1 MIVSLV
7 TDYGVEDD
15 FVGICHGVI
24 ASIAPDAR
32 IIDVTHGIPRFD
44 VRRGAIALHDAL
56 PYLPVGVHV
65 AVVDPQVGTERRGIA
80 VQCNDGRVLVG
91 PDNGLL
97 SLAWRTAGGVEAV
110 VDITLSPH
118 RLEPVSATFHGRDVF
133 APVAAHIAA
142 GAAVEDAGT
151 PLEPDSLQQV
161 EPLWPEQEGD
171 TLVARVVYVDGFGN
185 ATLNVP
191 HGHIVGSGLTLGG
204 EVEVTTP
211 DGVHTAT
218 FTSTFAD
225 VPAGELIVYEDAHR
239 RLALAVN
246 RGSAVGSLKLEP
258 DTEVRLRP
266 R

>member
-1 MIVSLV
+1 MIVSLL
-7 TDYGVEDD
+7 TDYGTEDD
-15 FVGICHGVI
+15 FVGTCHGVI

-65 AVVDPQVGTERRGIA
+65 GVVDPQVGTERRAIA
-80 VQCNDGRVLVG
+80 LQCHDGRVLVG

-97 SLAWRTAGGVEAV
+97 SLAWRTAGGVDTA

-133 APVAAHIAA
+133 APVAAHLA
-142 GAAVEDAGT
+142 GGAELADAGT

-161 EPLWPEQEGD
+161 EPLWPEQDGD
-171 TLVARVVYVDGFGN
+171 TLIARVLYVDGFGN

-204 EVEVTTP
+204 EVEVTAPT
-211 DGVHTAT
+211 GAHTAT

-246 RGSAVGSLKLEP
+246 RGTAVGALGLER

>member
-1 MIVSLV
+1 MIVSLL
-7 TDYGVEDD
+7 TDYGTEDD

-24 ASIAPDAR
+24 ASIAPAAR
-32 IIDVTHGIPRFD
+32 IIDVTHGVPRFD
-44 VRRGAIALHDAL
+44 VRRGAIVLHDAL

-65 AVVDPQVGTERRGIA
+65 GVVDPQVGTERRAIA
-80 VQCNDGRVLVG
+80 VQCHDGRVLVG

-97 SLAWRTAGGVEAV
+97 SLAWRTAGGVDSA

-142 GAAVEDAGT
+142 GEPVEDAGT
-151 PLEPDSLQQV
+151 PLEPNALREL

-171 TLVARVVYVDGFGN
+171 VLVTRVLYVDGFGN
-185 ATLNVP
+185 ATLNAG
-191 HGHIVGSGLTLGG
+191 HSHIVTSGMTLGG
-204 EVEVTTP
+204 TVEVTTP
-211 DGVHTAT
+211 EGTRSAT

-239 RLALAVN
+239 RLALAIN
-246 RGSAVGSLKLEP
+246 RGTAGESLALER

-266 R
+266 T

>member
-1 MIVSLV
+1 MIVSLL
-7 TDYGVEDD
+7 TDYGTDDD
-15 FVGICHGVI
+15 FVGTCHGVI
-24 ASIAPDAR
+24 ASIMPDAR

-65 AVVDPQVGTERRGIA
+65 GVVDPQVGTERRGLA
-80 VQCNDGRVLVG
+80 LQCHDGRVLVG

-97 SLAWRTAGGVEAV
+97 SLAWRTAGGVDTA

-142 GAAVEDAGT
+142 GEPVEDSGT
-151 PLEPDSLQQV
+151 PLEPASLQEL
-161 EPLWPEQEGD
+161 EPLWPEQDGD
-171 TLVARVVYVDGFGN
+171 TLVARVLFVDGFGN

-191 HGHIVGSGLTLGG
+191 HGHIVGSGMTLGG
-204 EVEVTTP
+204 EVEVTANGRT
-211 DGVHTAT
+211 HTAT

-246 RGSAVGSLKLEP
+246 RGRATGELELER

>member
-1 MIVSLV
+1 VIVSLV
-7 TDYGVEDD
+7 TDYGTEDD
-15 FVGICHGVI
+15 FAGICHGVI

-44 VRRGAIALHDAL
+44 VRRGAIVLHDAL

-80 VQCNDGRVLVG
+80 VQCHDGNVLVG

-97 SLAWRTAGGVEAV
+97 SLAWRTAGGVDTA

-142 GAAVEDAGT
+142 GEPMEDAGT
-151 PLEPDSLQQV
+151 PLEPDSLQV
-161 EPLWPEQEGD
+161 VAPLWPEQEGD
-171 TLVARVVYVDGFGN
+171 VLVTRVLYVDGFGN
-185 ATLNVP
+185 ATLNAG

-204 EVEVTTP
+204 TVEVTTP
-211 DGVHTAT
+211 EGTRTAT

-246 RGSAVGSLKLEP
+246 RGTAVDRLSLER

-266 R
+266 T